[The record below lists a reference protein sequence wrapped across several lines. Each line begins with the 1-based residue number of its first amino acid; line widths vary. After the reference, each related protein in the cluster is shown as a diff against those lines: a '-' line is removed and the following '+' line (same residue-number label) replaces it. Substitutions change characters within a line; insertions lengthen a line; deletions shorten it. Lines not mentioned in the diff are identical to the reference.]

1 MEIQG
6 KVIAVLP
13 IKDGVGKTSGNEWKS
28 REFVL
33 ETEESRPQSL
43 CLQLMNANI
52 DRYAVEA
59 GQTVHVKFDC
69 SARQWENRWFNT
81 LTAWEVTVIVLRSAT
96 SFWRISSVRLLSALT
111 TLLSGGIGVFA
122 CHSPLTARYKSSWI
136 LGNVMQLPPFSCRNL
151 SIDLIRQGVNCL
163 HILGVTTML
172 KLSLNWRW

>member
-59 GQTVHVKFDC
+59 GQT
-69 SARQWENRWFNT
+69 RQWENRWFNT
-81 LTAWEVTVIVLRSAT
+81 LTAWEVTVIKAKE
-96 SFWRISSVRLLSALT
+96 A
-111 TLLSGGIGVFA
+111 
-122 CHSPLTARYKSSWI
+122 
-136 LGNVMQLPPFSCRNL
+136 
-151 SIDLIRQGVNCL
+151 
-163 HILGVTTML
+163 
-172 KLSLNWRW
+172 

>member
-33 ETEESRPQSL
+33 ATEESRPQSL

-59 GQTVHVKFDC
+59 GQ
-69 SARQWENRWFNT
+69 QWQQKE
-81 LTAWEVTVIVLRSAT
+81 S
-96 SFWRISSVRLLSALT
+96 
-111 TLLSGGIGVFA
+111 A
-122 CHSPLTARYKSSWI
+122 CHW
-136 LGNVMQLPPFSCRNL
+136 
-151 SIDLIRQGVNCL
+151 
-163 HILGVTTML
+163 HIP
-172 KLSLNWRW
+172 SAPSF

>member
-52 DRYAVEA
+52 LHT
-59 GQTVHVKFDC
+59 QF
-69 SARQWENRWFNT
+69 F
-81 LTAWEVTVIVLRSAT
+81 VLQ
-96 SFWRISSVRLLSALT
+96 I
-111 TLLSGGIGVFA
+111 TLL
-122 CHSPLTARYKSSWI
+122 R
-136 LGNVMQLPPFSCRNL
+136 LP
-151 SIDLIRQGVNCL
+151 
-163 HILGVTTML
+163 M
-172 KLSLNWRW
+172 

>member
-52 DRYAVEA
+52 DRYSLYPPACLDLL
-59 GQTVHVKFDC
+59 F
-69 SARQWENRWFNT
+69 RQ
-81 LTAWEVTVIVLRSAT
+81 LR
-96 SFWRISSVRLLSALT
+96 
-111 TLLSGGIGVFA
+111 
-122 CHSPLTARYKSSWI
+122 Y
-136 LGNVMQLPPFSCRNL
+136 
-151 SIDLIRQGVNCL
+151 
-163 HILGVTTML
+163 HIHG
-172 KLSLNWRW
+172 

>member
-52 DRYAVEA
+52 DRY
-59 GQTVHVKFDC
+59 
-69 SARQWENRWFNT
+69 
-81 LTAWEVTVIVLRSAT
+81 
-96 SFWRISSVRLLSALT
+96 
-111 TLLSGGIGVFA
+111 
-122 CHSPLTARYKSSWI
+122 Y
-136 LGNVMQLPPFSCRNL
+136 
-151 SIDLIRQGVNCL
+151 
-163 HILGVTTML
+163 
-172 KLSLNWRW
+172 

>member
-33 ETEESRPQSL
+33 E
-43 CLQLMNANI
+43 
-52 DRYAVEA
+52 RYAVEA

-81 LTAWEVTVIVLRSAT
+81 LTAWEVTVIKAKE
-96 SFWRISSVRLLSALT
+96 A
-111 TLLSGGIGVFA
+111 
-122 CHSPLTARYKSSWI
+122 
-136 LGNVMQLPPFSCRNL
+136 
-151 SIDLIRQGVNCL
+151 
-163 HILGVTTML
+163 
-172 KLSLNWRW
+172 

>member
-59 GQTVHVKFDC
+59 GQTVHGKFDC

-81 LTAWEVTVIVLRSAT
+81 LTAWEVTVIKAKE
-96 SFWRISSVRLLSALT
+96 A
-111 TLLSGGIGVFA
+111 
-122 CHSPLTARYKSSWI
+122 
-136 LGNVMQLPPFSCRNL
+136 
-151 SIDLIRQGVNCL
+151 
-163 HILGVTTML
+163 
-172 KLSLNWRW
+172 

>member
-59 GQTVHVKFDC
+59 GQTEQVKFDC
-69 SARQWENRWFNT
+69 SARQWRT
-81 LTAWEVTVIVLRSAT
+81 
-96 SFWRISSVRLLSALT
+96 
-111 TLLSGGIGVFA
+111 GG
-122 CHSPLTARYKSSWI
+122 
-136 LGNVMQLPPFSCRNL
+136 
-151 SIDLIRQGVNCL
+151 SIP
-163 HILGVTTML
+163 
-172 KLSLNWRW
+172 

>member
-59 GQTVHVKFDC
+59 GQIDPRRYAAF
-69 SARQWENRWFNT
+69 R
-81 LTAWEVTVIVLRSAT
+81 
-96 SFWRISSVRLLSALT
+96 ALCAE
-111 TLLSGGIGVFA
+111 IG
-122 CHSPLTARYKSSWI
+122 
-136 LGNVMQLPPFSCRNL
+136 
-151 SIDLIRQGVNCL
+151 
-163 HILGVTTML
+163 
-172 KLSLNWRW
+172 

>member
-52 DRYAVEA
+52 D
-59 GQTVHVKFDC
+59 HK
-69 SARQWENRWFNT
+69 NRC
-81 LTAWEVTVIVLRSAT
+81 ERCRCIC
-96 SFWRISSVRLLSALT
+96 RIL
-111 TLLSGGIGVFA
+111 
-122 CHSPLTARYKSSWI
+122 Y
-136 LGNVMQLPPFSCRNL
+136 
-151 SIDLIRQGVNCL
+151 
-163 HILGVTTML
+163 
-172 KLSLNWRW
+172 

>member
-81 LTAWEVTVIVLRSAT
+81 LTACEVTVIKAKE
-96 SFWRISSVRLLSALT
+96 A
-111 TLLSGGIGVFA
+111 
-122 CHSPLTARYKSSWI
+122 
-136 LGNVMQLPPFSCRNL
+136 
-151 SIDLIRQGVNCL
+151 
-163 HILGVTTML
+163 
-172 KLSLNWRW
+172 